1 MQQEKQ
7 DEAETCISSAC
18 VEESS
23 IKYGASQTSRKKQ
36 EGGHMY
42 NWNHFAETITS
53 AEIFVIWT
61 RQTSM
66 YLCQDSL
73 THQPFGS
80 CRVSSMGNFYKMN

>member
-42 NWNHFAETITS
+42 CTTGTILQKTMMSAETLLFVQTFFFF
-53 AEIFVIWT
+53 ETVIWT
-61 RQTSM
+61 P
-66 YLCQDSL
+66 LNVSL
-73 THQPFGS
+73 SG
-80 CRVSSMGNFYKMN
+80 